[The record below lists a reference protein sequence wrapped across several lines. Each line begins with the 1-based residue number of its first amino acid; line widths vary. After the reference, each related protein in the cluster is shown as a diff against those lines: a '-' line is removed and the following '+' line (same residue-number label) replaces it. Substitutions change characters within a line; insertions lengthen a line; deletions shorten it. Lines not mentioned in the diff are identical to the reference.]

1 MSLSIVENGRKLEST
16 VDFSRFAQALK
27 KNGWKIVLAGL
38 LAGMVAYPLISMLTP
53 TYVSTATVLIK
64 AQQDNISPLP
74 QVDGYDSTRS
84 GYYETQYALM
94 QSRIVLEQAVRDVKL
109 HQNPAFNGEA
119 NHGEASNGADSHSDD
134 DEQQR
139 VDRALKEMVQ
149 HLTINGVRTT
159 HLATIS
165 YESASPA
172 LAADIANGV
181 AQAFISYT
189 AKQKH
194 LKTLKASALNQKQME
209 EVWQQVVAQQA
220 AIDQFLKR
228 EGLLTFRGV
237 DGFETEQLGL
247 VTTKLA
253 DATQRRITAE
263 TNYNSVRLNAG
274 KPLENIISLPDIST
288 HAQIQDLRIAL
299 IQAKRSLYDLRK
311 RYGAKHTRILEA
323 EAQVQAIEEQTRSVL
338 LELESGL
345 NKQYQAALRDEKY
358 YQQLLEQQKTAF
370 QTLASKRDEY
380 NNLTTTLEKTKE
392 LYKALYQRTKEQTL
406 AGSYVEPDAVLYD
419 PAVPADRPSKP
430 NKAMLLVMVVM
441 LTLAFSVVYFI
452 VRTALDSSIHTLSQ
466 MSKRLNVTP
475 VGEIR
480 HFTQGLARQQIVRLI
495 TGSPLYVESI
505 HSIRTHIMLSHPSCQ
520 AIAISSTEQGEGR
533 SLLAHLL
540 ALSFSADQKTLLI
553 DLDFFNDHGLT
564 QDLAPPSAKG
574 MAELLQDQC
583 NIDDA
588 LVSVSQHLA
597 FLPRGHAQISSLLML
612 SSERMVT
619 LMEAL
624 RSRYQRI
631 VIDVAAVNQTQDIQL
646 INRVI
651 DGVVFVLR
659 AGTWRTDEVHS
670 AIESMRHHQTV
681 MMGAVMNRVA
691 DKNLETKEGIRSLNH
706 HMNALINN
714 TGPL

>member
-553 DLDFFNDHGLT
+553 DLDFFNDHSLT

-583 NIDDA
+583 DIDDA

-681 MMGAVMNRVA
+681 MMGAVMNRVT

>member
-27 KNGWKIVLAGL
+27 KNGWKIALAGL
-38 LAGMVAYPLISMLTP
+38 LAGVVAYPLISMLTP

-109 HQNPAFNGEA
+109 HHNPAFNGEA
-119 NHGEASNGADSHSDD
+119 NHGGASNGGDNHSDD
-134 DEQQR
+134 DEQQH

-323 EAQVQAIEEQTRSVL
+323 EAQVQAIEEQTRTVL

-358 YQQLLEQQKTAF
+358 YQQLLDQQKTAF

-452 VRTALDSSIHTLSQ
+452 VRTALDSSIHTLRQ

-480 HFTQGLARQQIVRLI
+480 HFTQGLARQQIARLI

-553 DLDFFNDHGLT
+553 DLDFFNDQGLT

-583 NIDDA
+583 DIDDA

-597 FLPRGHAQISSLLML
+597 FLPRGHAQTSSLLML

-646 INRVI
+646 INRVL
-651 DGVVFVLR
+651 DGVVFVLK

>member
-16 VDFSRFAQALK
+16 IDFSRFAQALK
-27 KNGWKIVLAGL
+27 KNGWKIALAGL
-38 LAGMVAYPLISMLTP
+38 LAGVVAYPLISMLTP

-109 HQNPAFNGEA
+109 HHNPAFNGEA
-119 NHGEASNGADSHSDD
+119 NHGGASNGGDNHSDD

-323 EAQVQAIEEQTRSVL
+323 EAQVQAIEEQTRTVL

-553 DLDFFNDHGLT
+553 DLDFFNDQGLT
-564 QDLAPPSAKG
+564 QDLAPPSAIG

-597 FLPRGHAQISSLLML
+597 FLPRGRAQTSSLLML

-651 DGVVFVLR
+651 DGVVFVLK
-659 AGTWRTDEVHS
+659 AGTWRTDEVYS

>member
-38 LAGMVAYPLISMLTP
+38 LAGVVAYPLISMLTP

-109 HQNPAFNGEA
+109 HHNPAFNGEA
-119 NHGEASNGADSHSDD
+119 NHGGTSNGADSHNDD

-323 EAQVQAIEEQTRSVL
+323 EAQVQAIEEQTRTVL

-475 VGEIR
+475 IGEIR
-480 HFTQGLARQQIVRLI
+480 HFTQGLARQQIARLI

-540 ALSFSADQKTLLI
+540 ALSFSTDQKTLLI
-553 DLDFFNDHGLT
+553 DLDFFNDQGLT
-564 QDLAPPSAKG
+564 QDLAPPSAIG

-583 NIDDA
+583 HIDDA
-588 LVSVSQHLA
+588 LVPVSQHLA
-597 FLPRGHAQISSLLML
+597 FLPRGRAQTSSLLML

-631 VIDVAAVNQTQDIQL
+631 VIDVAAVNQTQDIQV

-651 DGVVFVLR
+651 DGVVFVVR
-659 AGTWRTDEVHS
+659 AGTWRTGEVHS
-670 AIESMRHHQTV
+670 AIESVRHHQTV
-681 MMGAVMNRVA
+681 MMGAVMNRVT

>member
-119 NHGEASNGADSHSDD
+119 NHGEASNGTDSHSDD

-553 DLDFFNDHGLT
+553 DLDFFNDHSLT

-583 NIDDA
+583 DIDDA

>member
-16 VDFSRFAQALK
+16 IDFSRFAQALK
-27 KNGWKIVLAGL
+27 KNGWKIALAGL
-38 LAGMVAYPLISMLTP
+38 LAGVVAYPLISMLTP

-109 HQNPAFNGEA
+109 HHNPAFNGEA
-119 NHGEASNGADSHSDD
+119 NHGGASNGADNHRDD
-134 DEQQR
+134 DEQQH

-323 EAQVQAIEEQTRSVL
+323 EAQVQAIEEQTRTVL

-345 NKQYQAALRDEKY
+345 NNQYQAALRDEKY

-419 PAVPADRPSKP
+419 PAVAADRPSKP

-553 DLDFFNDHGLT
+553 DLDFFNDQGLT
-564 QDLAPPSAKG
+564 QDLAPPSAIG

-583 NIDDA
+583 HIDDA

-597 FLPRGHAQISSLLML
+597 FLPHGRAQTSSLLML

-651 DGVVFVLR
+651 DGVVFVLK

>member
-16 VDFSRFAQALK
+16 IDFSRFAQALK

-38 LAGMVAYPLISMLTP
+38 LAAVVAYPLISMLTP

-119 NHGEASNGADSHSDD
+119 NHGGASNGADSHSDD

-323 EAQVQAIEEQTRSVL
+323 EAQVQAIEEQTRTVL

-358 YQQLLEQQKTAF
+358 YQRLLEQQKTAF

-452 VRTALDSSIHTLSQ
+452 VRTALDSSIHTISQ

-495 TGSPLYVESI
+495 RRSPLYVESI
-505 HSIRTHIMLSHPSCQ
+505 HSIRTHIMLSHPTCQ

-540 ALSFSADQKTLLI
+540 ALSFSTDQKTLLI
-553 DLDFFNDHGLT
+553 DLDFFNDQGLT
-564 QDLAPPSAKG
+564 QDLAPPSAIG

-583 NIDDA
+583 HIDDA
-588 LVSVSQHLA
+588 LVPVSQHLA
-597 FLPRGHAQISSLLML
+597 FLPRGRAQTSSLLML

-631 VIDVAAVNQTQDIQL
+631 VIDVAAVNQTQDIQV
-646 INRVI
+646 ISRVI
-651 DGVVFVLR
+651 DGVVFVVR
-659 AGTWRTDEVHS
+659 AGTWRTGEVHS
-670 AIESMRHHQTV
+670 AIESVRHHQTV
-681 MMGAVMNRVA
+681 MMGAVMNRVT